1 MSTQKVELP
10 LNVPVPIVLA
20 SLDGLVVPS
29 RYGPTGQQTKF
40 TTRDGRAVYVPLHVG
55 DQVKALGSHS
65 IRLTKKQDAQRRVEW
80 AIEKL
85 VGEHGGQFFIPKEKA
100 DSTTPPGIKPAS
112 SSNATKT
119 STGSKDEPSIAPR
132 ENQRKS
138 PVRTHVS
145 TLIDV
150 YAESAQYA
158 AQKHA
163 GTVTSADVLRIVLT
177 VYIQQARALQT
188 GGRR

>member
-1 MSTQKVELP
+1 MQIDTSNPACLLELAIAGAEVE
-10 LNVPVPIVLA
+10 
-20 SLDGLVVPS
+20 
-29 RYGPTGQQTKF
+29 
-40 TTRDGRAVYVPLHVG
+40 RA
-55 DQVKALGSHS
+55 KIESA
-65 IRLTKKQDAQRRVEW
+65 IKEMRL
-80 AIEKL
+80 KL

-100 DSTTPPGIKPAS
+100 DSTTPRGIKPAS
-112 SSNATKT
+112 SNATKQSLT
-119 STGSKDEPSIAPR
+119 TGSKDEPSIAPR

-163 GTVTSADVLRIVLT
+163 
-177 VYIQQARALQT
+177 
-188 GGRR
+188 